1 MCIRDSNTYLHD
13 KSKKVLDT
21 VSEKVQESK
30 DAVEVYGGIA
40 AETVEEKWKDT
51 KDAVEVY
58 GGIAAETVE
67 ESLGQAK
74 EKVEGFGET
83 TSQIIQSKKEKP
95 ASDKTDADDEN

>member
-1 MCIRDSNTYLHD
+1 MVGLLL
-13 KSKKVLDT
+13 KPSKK
-21 VSEKVQESK
+21 SGK
-30 DAVEVYGGIA
+30 
-40 AETVEEKWKDT
+40 KDT